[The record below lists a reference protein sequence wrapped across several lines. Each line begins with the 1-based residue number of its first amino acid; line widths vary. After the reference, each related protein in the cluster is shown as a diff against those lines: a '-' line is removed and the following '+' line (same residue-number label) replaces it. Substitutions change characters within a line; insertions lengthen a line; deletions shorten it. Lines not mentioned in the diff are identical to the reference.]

1 MMGSIVLN
9 EYELIIEHSNEAVFS
24 LTKDGL
30 IKNWNPG
37 AVFTFKCG
45 AHDIMGLPFL
55 ILVPLVNQ
63 PEITR
68 LLKSVESGQVVH
80 QYETIL
86 LDKNGHQV
94 DSIVTVSPIKN
105 KKGGVIGAVV
115 LAQNV
120 SSLKRL
126 TLQSAIQLRVA
137 SILAEA
143 DNSHD
148 ATQGILKVICEAL
161 GFSEGESWVL
171 DPEMNVLRYISN
183 WNPSITSLQ
192 LAEISK
198 DLVFHLNEGLPG
210 YIWATKKPYWSN
222 SIDKDAISTRRSKLD
237 NMGINTCFGFPII
250 FDAQTYGVLLFYGTN
265 LESLDIGFMIIFE
278 VIGKQLGNFI
288 KHRRM
293 EEEILHIAQHD
304 ALTGLVN
311 KYYTENALKTILN
324 HAKQHQTKVALL
336 YFDLDNFKHIN
347 DSLGHSKGDI
357 LLQEIARR
365 VQKSTRDD
373 DVVARFGGDEFAV
386 VLTNIT
392 KKDDIDVVAK
402 KILDTVELPFIF
414 DEKQYFITASMGI
427 STYPEN
433 GDDLE
438 TLFSSADLSMYNA
451 KLSGKNN
458 YQYAN
463 EGQENREKTALI
475 LNSKLHQ
482 AIQNNEFIL
491 YYQPIIDIQSNEI
504 VSVEALIRWRLS
516 TGEIVSPDDFIPQ
529 LEETNLILKAGLWVL
544 NTACSQ
550 MKQWKK
556 TCFHS
561 VSINISVRQL
571 NDQLVPIV
579 KNILNELALSPDKLI
594 LEITESMLMQ
604 QTYITHD
611 ILGALIDIG
620 VNIAIDDFGTGY
632 SSFSYLKNVHI
643 QLLKIDKSFIS
654 GLTED
659 QSSKSI
665 VTAIILMAHALGL
678 KTIAEGVETK
688 EQLDFL
694 KEQACDMYQGYYF
707 SKPLPPD
714 ELENLFLG

>member
-1 MMGSIVLN
+1 M
-9 EYELIIEHSNEAVFS
+9 
-24 LTKDGL
+24 
-30 IKNWNPG
+30 
-37 AVFTFKCG
+37 FTFKYG

-68 LLKSVESGQVVH
+68 LLKSVESGHVVH

-105 KKGGVIGAVV
+105 KKGGVIGAVI

-143 DNSHD
+143 ENSHD
-148 ATQGILKVICEAL
+148 ATQGVLKVICEAMA
-161 GFSEGESWVL
+161 FSEGESWVL
-171 DPEMNVLRYISN
+171 DPETNVLRYISN
-183 WNPSITSLQ
+183 WSHSSTSLQ
-192 LAEISK
+192 LAEISR

-210 YIWATKKPYWSN
+210 YIWATKKPYWSKA
-222 SIDKDAISTRRSKLD
+222 IDKDVISTRRAKLD
-237 NMGINTCFGFPII
+237 NMGINTCFGFPIV
-250 FDAQTYGVLLFYGTN
+250 FDAQVYGVLLFYGTN
-265 LESLDIGFMIIFE
+265 LESLDTGFMIIFE

-288 KHRRM
+288 KQKRM
-293 EEEILHIAQHD
+293 GEKILHIAQHD

-311 KYYTENALKTILN
+311 KYYTENVLKTIIN
-324 HAKQHQTKVALL
+324 QAKEHQTMVALL
-336 YFDLDNFKHIN
+336 YFDLDDFKHIN
-347 DSLGHSKGDI
+347 DSLGHPKGDL

-365 VQKSTRDD
+365 VQKSTHGD

-386 VLTNIT
+386 VLSNIA
-392 KKDDIDVVAK
+392 KKDDIDAVAQ
-402 KILDTVELPFIF
+402 KILDTVEQPFIF
-414 DEKQYFITASMGI
+414 NEKEYFITASMGI
-427 STYPEN
+427 STYPDN
-433 GDDLE
+433 GEDAE
-438 TLFSSADLSMYNA
+438 ALFSSADLSMYNA

-463 EGQENREKTALI
+463 EGQESREKTALM
-475 LNSKLHQ
+475 LNSRLHQ
-482 AIQNNEFIL
+482 AIKNNEFIL

-504 VSVEALIRWRLS
+504 ISVEALIRWKLS
-516 TGEIVSPDDFIPQ
+516 NGEIVSPDDFIPQ
-529 LEETNLILKAGLWVL
+529 LEETNLILKAGSWVL
-544 NTACSQ
+544 NTACGQ

-579 KNILNELALSPDKLI
+579 KNILNEMELSPDQLI
-594 LEITESMLMQ
+594 LEITESMLLQ

-632 SSFSYLKNVHI
+632 SSFSYLKNLHI

-714 ELENLFLG
+714 LLENLFLE